1 MKEEIRGIAEAY
13 LDKFISSEQ
22 VLIKI
27 NDERYPVKSLHRMLQ
42 TLMKERGIE
51 NLIVYTFQNELFL
64 EKI

>member
-13 LDKFISSEQ
+13 IDKFISSEQ

-42 TLMKERGIE
+42 KLMKERGIE